1 MQRGDKPFRKCNS
14 MRKAVDS
21 KIGKFTKADVMKLVP
36 SIGKASVE
44 NMLKHLLKEGYI
56 ERYGKGRAT
65 FYVRK

>member
-1 MQRGDKPFRKCNS
+1 